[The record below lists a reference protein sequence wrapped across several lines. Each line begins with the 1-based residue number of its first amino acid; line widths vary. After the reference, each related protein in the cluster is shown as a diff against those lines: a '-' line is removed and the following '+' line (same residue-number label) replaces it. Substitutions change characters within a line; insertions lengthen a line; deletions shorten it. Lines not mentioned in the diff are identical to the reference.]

1 MSSNLKANC
10 CGLSTGYRKL
20 SFPSL
25 SFPSVG
31 CRKPKKVGKHWFR
44 LSMKRFSMFSITR
57 LYVRDYFSSFCV
69 TTRSQRLHFK
79 LRWSSSRVNIS
90 GCHWCKPINWALFIP
105 HFHTPPRAS
114 KELENVVLCWSV
126 TRMPGFITHWCW
138 LTSFFM
144 SCHKNKITTFAIIV
158 FCVFDNGDPQQLLGI
173 VASKVSSGL
182 CAVCLQAGLLPGLAV
197 TNSCAPW

>member
-90 GCHWCKPINWALFIP
+90 GCHWCKPINWAVYPTLSYPTESIERTWECCFVLVSDTNAW
-105 HFHTPPRAS
+105 FHYA
-114 KELENVVLCWSV
+114 LVLTYEFLHVLSQKQDHDV
-126 TRMPGFITHWCW
+126 R
-138 LTSFFM
+138 
-144 SCHKNKITTFAIIV
+144 N
-158 FCVFDNGDPQQLLGI
+158 NRLLRI
-173 VASKVSSGL
+173 
-182 CAVCLQAGLLPGLAV
+182 
-197 TNSCAPW
+197 W